1 MSRSNP
7 SEEADRWSLE
17 TAAIHAGDPR
27 PRIEGAAVPP
37 IFQSTVFEHRGD
49 PQDYHS
55 IVYPRLNNLPNHT
68 AVGGKIAALEGA
80 EAAGATGSGMAA
92 ISTAL
97 LAVLADGGHLLIQ
110 DQLYGGTHLFVTAHL
125 ERYGISYDWIDPSSP
140 SDWERK
146 VRPETRAIY
155 VEAITNPLTRVIDL
169 DQVVS
174 FARAHSLVSMIDAT
188 FVTPVL
194 YRPIERGF
202 DLSLHS
208 ATKYMNGHSDLVAGA
223 IAGSAASLQ
232 PIIELLNE
240 LGGTL
245 DPHACFLLHRGLRT
259 LPLRMREHCRSAQR
273 IAEALEQHPQVAAVH
288 YPGLPSHPDHSVASR
303 LFEGFSGMLSFEP
316 AGGIEASRRFL
327 DRVELPAVGPSLGGV
342 ETLVTRPAST
352 SHAAMTADERAAVGV
367 SDALVR
373 VSVGLEGVDDLLADF
388 DRALAP

>member
-1 MSRSNP
+1 MSRSSTP
-7 SEEADRWSLE
+7 GGQGRWSVE

-37 IFQSTVFEHRGD
+37 IFQSTVFEHHGD

-55 IVYPRLNNLPNHT
+55 IVYPRLNNLPNHR
-68 AVGGKIAALEGA
+68 AVGGKIAALEGS
-80 EAAGATGSGMAA
+80 EAAVVTASGMAA
-92 ISTAL
+92 IATAL

-110 DQLYGGTHLFVTAHL
+110 GQLYGGTHLFVTAHL
-125 ERYGISYDWIDPSSP
+125 ERYGISYDWIDPNSP
-140 SDWERK
+140 TDWERM

-155 VEAITNPLTRVIDL
+155 VEAMTNPLTRVIDL

-174 FARAHSLVSMIDAT
+174 FARAHSLVSMVDAT

-208 ATKYMNGHSDLVAGA
+208 ATKYLNGHSDLVAGS
-223 IAGSAASLQ
+223 IAGSERVLQ

-259 LPLRMREHCRSAQR
+259 LPLRMREHCSSAQR
-273 IAEALEQHPQVAAVH
+273 IAEALEAHPQVAAVH
-288 YPGLPSHPDHSVASR
+288 YPGLPTHPDHAVAQR
-303 LFEGFSGMLSFEP
+303 LFSGFSGMLAFEP
-316 AGGIEASRRFL
+316 VGGVEAARRFL
-327 DRVELPAVGPSLGGV
+327 EQVELPAVGPSLGGV
-342 ETLVTRPAST
+342 ETLVTRPATT
-352 SHAAMTADERAAVGV
+352 SHAAMTADERAAAGV

-373 VSVGLEGVDDLLADF
+373 VSVGLEGVADLLADF
-388 DRALAP
+388 DRALAE